1 MKLSLTSWSLPSCN
15 LNEVAAISKALGI
28 HAIDVGLFYRS
39 ALSKQQI
46 LNNPLNA
53 AKDLVALDID
63 IPNYYHLFG
72 DDLASRNLS
81 STDSFSENLADLEKV
96 LSFADAANIGSVFIL
111 PGVVNHNQS
120 RKDAMNVS
128 INSLKQMVALADG
141 YKTTLCIEPHVHSY
155 AESPKIVQQLVEE
168 TGVKLALDY
177 AHFICLGY
185 RQEEID
191 PLTEHA
197 AHIHLRQAKMGE
209 LQAKFELGTIN
220 FPALFGQLRDVG
232 YEAAMAIEPVH
243 QSYMN
248 TLYDDVITEII
259 ALRDCYNDWKG

>member
-15 LNEVAAISKALGI
+15 LNEVAAISRALSI

-39 ALSKQQI
+39 ALDKQQI
-46 LNNPLNA
+46 LNDPTSA
-53 AKDLVALDID
+53 AKYLSMLDID

-81 STDSFSENLADLEKV
+81 SLDSFNDNMVDLEKV
-96 LSFADAANIGSVFIL
+96 LTFADAANVGSVFIL
-111 PGVVNHNQS
+111 PGVINQNQS
-120 RKDAMNVS
+120 REDAMNVS

-168 TGVKLALDY
+168 TGIKLVLDY
-177 AHFICLGY
+177 AHFVCLGY

-191 PLTEHA
+191 PLAKHA

-209 LQAKFELGTIN
+209 LQTKFELGTIN

-232 YEAAMAIEPVH
+232 YTGTMAIEPVH
-243 QSYMN
+243 QTYMN
-248 TLYDDVITEII
+248 TLYEDVITEII
-259 ALRDCYNDWKG
+259 ALRDCYNEWKG